1 MSWFTSIIE
10 GGVDKVI
17 DSVASGLDSLFTSDD
32 ERLKAKNL
40 LEQIRNQMKT
50 TLINALTQNQKL
62 KADVIIAEIKGESFI
77 QRNWRPITMLLFAY
91 IIANEYVIAPYVE
104 VLFSVDLK
112 PKALA
117 PEMWD
122 LLKLGM
128 GGYIGALG
136 IKKVVETTKWSK

>member
-1 MSWFTSIIE
+1 MNWFTDIVS

-17 DSVASGLDSLFTSDD
+17 DSVADGLDNLFTSDD
-32 ERLKAKNL
+32 ERLKAANM
-40 LEQIRNQMKT
+40 LEKIRSQMKT
-50 TLINALTQNQKL
+50 TIIQALATNQKL
-62 KADVIIAEIKGESFI
+62 KSDVIISEIQGESFI

-91 IIANEYVIAPYVE
+91 IIANEYIIAPYIE

-112 PKALA
+112 PKALD
-117 PEMWD
+117 PEMWA

-136 IKKVVETTKWSK
+136 IKKVVDGTKWAK